1 MNVVLADMSVGVLGD
16 LDRLSHWT
24 STAAALGGGR
34 VFNFSLSEARAQ
46 AWSAAERLY
55 TLDDQAQ
62 RDYLA
67 DLDELVSVLAY
78 LITRPPIPV
87 AVFAFFARFL
97 EQHDPKLVT
106 AGLLGAP

>member
-1 MNVVLADMSVGVLGD
+1 MSVGVLGE
-16 LDRLSHWT
+16 LDRLSYWT

-34 VFNFSLSEARAQ
+34 AFNFSLSEARAQ
-46 AWSAAERLY
+46 AWNAAERLY
-55 TLDDQAQ
+55 ALDDQAQ

>member
-1 MNVVLADMSVGVLGD
+1 MNDVLAQMSGGVLGE

-34 VFNFSLSEARAQ
+34 AFNFSLREARAQ

-55 TLDDQAQ
+55 ALDEEQ
-62 RDYLA
+62 RREYLA

-87 AVFAFFARFL
+87 AVFAFLARFL